1 MGEFN
6 LNTYNKQTEF
16 NPFAGMSGNRMMAMD
31 SATIGNGM
39 AYLNGE
45 LEKRDTKLNEP
56 LASVTFARDMPV
68 KTGGGWVETT
78 SNMFVDYG
86 TTGGNS
92 NGLIRGQSNNIPVI
106 QADTSKDLYKVFP
119 WSNILK
125 VPFIDQQKMQS
136 IGRSLDSILDNGI
149 RLNYNKSIDLLVYQ
163 GVKEEKIYG
172 LVNNP
177 EVLTTTVKTGASTKT
192 TWKDK
197 TPDEIL
203 DDVNTA
209 ITDAWTHSEYD
220 NSGIPNHILISPQ
233 NYAYIVS
240 RKVSEAGN
248 ISILNY
254 LLENNIAKSQGVDLA
269 IEPCRW
275 CKGAGTGKTDR
286 MVTYVNDESKI
297 LIDIPVPLMR
307 AMTQPSVADIAYLTA
322 YMANIG
328 QVKFLYYQC
337 INYSDGI

>member
-1 MGEFN
+1 MSLIGN
-6 LNTYNKQTEF
+6 NVVHPLPGLSPNTI
-16 NPFAGMSGNRMMAMD
+16 MSMD
-31 SATIGNGM
+31 SASIGNGM

-56 LASVTFARDMPV
+56 LTSVTFARDIPV

-78 SNMFVDYG
+78 SNMFVDYA
-86 TTGGNS
+86 TTGGNG
-92 NGLIRGQSNNIPVI
+92 NGLIRGQSNNIPII
-106 QADTSKDLYKVFP
+106 QANTSKDQFKVFP
-119 WSNILK
+119 WSNVIK
-125 VPFIDQQKMQS
+125 IPFIDQQKMQG

-149 RLNYNKSIDLLVYQ
+149 RLNYNKSIDLIVYK
-163 GVKEEKIYG
+163 GVEEEKVYG
-172 LVNNP
+172 LVNDPN
-177 EVLTTTVKTGASTKT
+177 VVTTIAKNGASGKA

-209 ITDAWTHSEYD
+209 INDAWKYSEYD

-254 LLENNIAKSQGVDLA
+254 LLENNIAKNQQVDLA
-269 IEPCRW
+269 IEPSRW
-275 CKGAGTGKTDR
+275 CVGAGTGKTDR
-286 MVTYVNDESKI
+286 MVSYVNDESKV

-307 AMTQPSVADIAYLTA
+307 AMTQPSVENIAYMTA

-328 QVKFLYYQC
+328 QVKFLYYEC
-337 INYSDGI
+337 VSYTDGI

>member
-1 MGEFN
+1 MSLIGN
-6 LNTYNKQTEF
+6 NVVQTLPGF
-16 NPFAGMSGNRMMAMD
+16 TPNAMMAMD
-31 SATIGNGM
+31 SASIGNGM

-56 LASVTFARDMPV
+56 LSSVTFARDIPV
-68 KTGGGWVETT
+68 KTGGGWVENT
-78 SNMFVDYG
+78 SNMFVDYA
-86 TTGGNS
+86 TTGGNG

-106 QADTSKDLYKVFP
+106 QANTSKDLFKVFP
-119 WSNILK
+119 WSNVLK
-125 VPFIDQQKMQS
+125 IPFIDQQKMQG

-149 RLNYNKSIDLLVYQ
+149 RLNYNKSIDLIVYK
-163 GVKEEKIYG
+163 GVEEEKVYG
-172 LVNNP
+172 LVNDPN
-177 EVLTTTVKTGASTKT
+177 VLTTTVKAGASGKT

-203 DDVNTA
+203 NDVNTA

-220 NSGIPNHILISPQ
+220 NSGIPNHILICPQ

-240 RKVSEAGN
+240 QKVSEAGN
-248 ISILNY
+248 VSILTY
-254 LLENNIAKSQGVDLA
+254 LLENNIAKNQGVDLA
-269 IEPCRW
+269 IEPSRW
-275 CKGAGTGKTDR
+275 CVGAGTGGTDR
-286 MVTYVNDESKI
+286 MVAYVNDESKV

-307 AMTQPSVADIAYLTA
+307 AMTQPSVENIAYMTA

-337 INYSDGI
+337 VSYNDGI

>member
-1 MGEFN
+1 
-6 LNTYNKQTEF
+6 
-16 NPFAGMSGNRMMAMD
+16 MSLIGNNAVHPLPGFTPNAMMAMD
-31 SATIGNGM
+31 SASIGNGM

-56 LASVTFARDMPV
+56 LSSVTFARDIPV

-78 SNMFVDYG
+78 SNMFVDYA
-86 TTGGNS
+86 TTGGNG

-106 QADTSKDLYKVFP
+106 QANTSKDLFKVFP
-119 WSNILK
+119 WSNVLK
-125 VPFIDQQKMQS
+125 IPFIDQQKMKG

-149 RLNYNKSIDLLVYQ
+149 RLNYNKSIDLIVYK
-163 GVKEEKIYG
+163 GVEEEKVYG
-172 LVNNP
+172 LVNDPN
-177 EVLTTTVKTGASTKT
+177 VLTTTVKAGASGKT

-203 DDVNTA
+203 NDVNTA

-240 RKVSEAGN
+240 QKVSEAGN
-248 ISILNY
+248 VSILTY
-254 LLENNIAKSQGVDLA
+254 LLENNIAKNQGVDLA
-269 IEPCRW
+269 IEPSRW
-275 CKGAGTGKTDR
+275 CVGAGTGGTDR
-286 MVTYVNDESKI
+286 MVAYVNDESKV

-307 AMTQPSVADIAYLTA
+307 AMTQPSVENIAYMTA

-337 INYSDGI
+337 VSYNDGI

>member
-1 MGEFN
+1 MEQFN
-6 LNTYNKQTEF
+6 LNAYNNKTEF
-16 NPFAGMSGNRMMAMD
+16 NPLSGMSTNRLMAMD
-31 SATIGNGM
+31 NASIGNGM

-56 LASVTFARDMPV
+56 LTSVTFARDIPV
-68 KTGGGWVETT
+68 KTGGGWIENT
-78 SNMFVDYG
+78 SNLFVDYA
-86 TTGGNS
+86 TTGGNG

-106 QADTSKDLYKVFP
+106 QADTNKDLFKVFP

-125 VPFIDQQKMQS
+125 VPFIDQQKMQG

-149 RLNYNKSIDLLVYQ
+149 RLNYNKSIDFMVYK
-163 GVKEEKIYG
+163 GVEEEKVYG
-172 LVNNP
+172 LINDPN
-177 EVLTTTVKTGASTKT
+177 VLTTTVKQGKSTKT

-203 DDVNTA
+203 DDVNIA
-209 ITDAWTHSEYD
+209 INDAWKHSEYD
-220 NSGIPNHILISPQ
+220 NSGIPNHILIPPEV
-233 NYAYIVS
+233 YAYIVT

-248 ISILNY
+248 VSTLNY
-254 LLENNIAKSQGVDLA
+254 LLENNIAKNQGVDLA
-269 IEPCRW
+269 IEPSRW
-275 CKGAGTGKTDR
+275 CVGAGVGKTNR
-286 MVTYVNDESKI
+286 MVAYVNDESKV

-307 AMTQPSVADIAYLTA
+307 AMTQPSVGDLAYLTA

-337 INYSDGI
+337 VGYSDGI

>member
-1 MGEFN
+1 MLIGN
-6 LNTYNKQTEF
+6 GQTHSL
-16 NPFAGMSGNRMMAMD
+16 SGLTPNAMMAMD
-31 SATIGNGM
+31 SAAIGNGM

-56 LASVTFARDMPV
+56 LTSVTFARDIPV
-68 KTGGGWVETT
+68 KTGGGWVEAT
-78 SNMFVDYG
+78 SNLFVDYA
-86 TTGGNS
+86 TTGGNG

-106 QADTSKDLYKVFP
+106 QANTSKDLFKTFG

-125 VPFIDQQKMQS
+125 IPFIDQQKMQS
-136 IGRSLDSILDNGI
+136 IGRSLDSILDTGI
-149 RLNYNKSIDLLVYQ
+149 RLNYNKSIDLIVYK
-163 GVKEEKIYG
+163 GVEEEKVYG
-172 LVNNP
+172 LVNDPN
-177 EVLTTTVKTGASTKT
+177 VLTTTVVNGASGKS

-203 DDVNTA
+203 DDINTA

-220 NSGIPNHILISPQ
+220 NSGIPNHILINPE

-269 IEPCRW
+269 IEPSRW
-275 CKGAGTGKTDR
+275 CKGAGTGGTNR
-286 MVTYVNDESKI
+286 MVCYVNDESKV

-307 AMTQPSVADIAYLTA
+307 AMTQPSVENIAYMTA

-337 INYSDGI
+337 VSYSDGI

>member
-1 MGEFN
+1 
-6 LNTYNKQTEF
+6 
-16 NPFAGMSGNRMMAMD
+16 MSLIGNNVIHPLPGFTPNAMMAMD
-31 SATIGNGM
+31 SASIGNGM

-56 LASVTFARDMPV
+56 LASVTFARDIPV
-68 KTGGGWVETT
+68 KTGGGWVEST
-78 SNMFVDYG
+78 SNLFVNYA
-86 TTGGNS
+86 TTGGNGS
-92 NGLIRGQSNNIPVI
+92 GLIRGQSNNIPVI
-106 QADTSKDLYKVFP
+106 QANTSKDLFKVFP
-119 WSNILK
+119 WSNVLK
-125 VPFIDQQKMQS
+125 IPFIDQQKMQG

-149 RLNYNKSIDLLVYQ
+149 RLNYNKSIDLIVYK
-163 GVKEEKIYG
+163 GVEEEKVYG
-172 LVNNP
+172 LVNDPN
-177 EVLTTTVKTGASTKT
+177 VLTTTVKAGISGKT

-203 DDVNTA
+203 DDINTA

-275 CKGAGTGKTDR
+275 CKGAGAGGTDR
-286 MVTYVNDESKI
+286 MVSYVNDESKV

-307 AMTQPSVADIAYLTA
+307 AMTQPSVENIAYMTA

-337 INYSDGI
+337 VSYSDGI